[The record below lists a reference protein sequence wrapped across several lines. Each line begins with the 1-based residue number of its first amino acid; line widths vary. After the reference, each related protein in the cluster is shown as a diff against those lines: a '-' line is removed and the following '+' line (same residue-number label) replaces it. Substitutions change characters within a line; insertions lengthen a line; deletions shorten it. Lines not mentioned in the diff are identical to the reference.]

1 MRSTNPI
8 PALAALL
15 ASPLL
20 LAPDASLSAQASEAV
35 RAVTAVREA
44 PMETRTFGELAEG
57 PYDRLV
63 IRGAKVIPG
72 HGGPV
77 VGPYDILIEG
87 NRITRM
93 VPFDPVTAER
103 RGAVDRLDG
112 DRVIDAEGMYV
123 MPGMIDLHMH
133 LRQEPM
139 EIEYVHYLKLAH
151 GVTTLVPAPDR
162 GLEYSLENAGRSAAN
177 EILAPRIYPIW
188 RWGAGLDLPR
198 EELED
203 PERAPGIARR
213 MAEEGA
219 HVVSLGS
226 VTWDAELFEA
236 VAGGVWDAGGITT
249 IHLPPSTN
257 AVVNA
262 VDAACAGATMIE
274 HHYGYA
280 ESALDRRVQDFPRDY
295 DYNDELERFRHAGKV
310 WLEAEKTAKDVL
322 LGEVAQKL
330 VECGVTMLPTRVV
343 YEANRDI
350 LRAQSLPW
358 HEKYTHQALIE
369 WNLPNPAFH
378 GSYHYDW
385 SSEDEQYWQVAFDL
399 WGDLIYEFN
408 KRGGRVAYGTDD
420 NYIWATPGFSNVR
433 ELQLLRESGMHNLEV
448 LKSATLNSARTLRQ
462 ERLGLV
468 RPGYLADL
476 VLVDGNPAE
485 NLRFLYAFGALTRN
499 DDGEMVRTRGVVHTI
514 KDGVVIDADALM
526 EEVARMVAESKRGE
540 APTVVEEPFVV
551 DPVAPEGPDREGQ
564 GDEAQGGG
572 GEGGEEPGNE
582 PPGPR
587 P

>member
-1 MRSTNPI
+1 MRRTSLI
-8 PALAALL
+8 SFAAALPALCLVPTPATPQ
-15 ASPLL
+15 ASP
-20 LAPDASLSAQASEAV
+20 AVQAVSAVKDPPVQ
-35 RAVTAVREA
+35 
-44 PMETRTFGELAEG
+44 TRTFGELAEG

-63 IRGAKVIPG
+63 IREAMVLPG
-72 HGGPV
+72 HGGPPS
-77 VGPYDILIEG
+77 GPYDILIEG
-87 NRITRM
+87 NRITDM

-103 RGAVDRLDG
+103 RGETDRMTG
-112 DRVIDAEGMYV
+112 DRVIDASGMYV

-133 LRQEPM
+133 LREEPM
-139 EIEYVHYLKLAH
+139 EIEYVYYLKLAH

-162 GLEYSLENAGRSAAN
+162 GLEFSTEDAARSAAN
-177 EILAPRIYPIW
+177 EILAPRMYPIW

-198 EELED
+198 GELEN
-203 PERAPGIARR
+203 PANAPRIARR

-226 VTWDAELFEA
+226 VTWDRDLFEA
-236 VAGGVWDAGGITT
+236 VARAVWDAGGITT

-257 AVVNA
+257 AVVHA

-280 ESALDRRVQDFPRDY
+280 ESALPRQVQDFPRDY

-310 WLEAEKTAKDVL
+310 WTEAQNKAKDVL
-322 LGEVAQKL
+322 LGEVADRL

-369 WNLPNPAFH
+369 WNLPNPAYH

-385 SSEDEQYWQVAFDL
+385 TSEDEQYWYDAFDL

-420 NYIWATPGFSNVR
+420 NYIWAT
-433 ELQLLRESGMHNLEV
+433 
-448 LKSATLNSARTLRQ
+448 
-462 ERLGLV
+462 
-468 RPGYLADL
+468 
-476 VLVDGNPAE
+476 
-485 NLRFLYAFGALTRN
+485 
-499 DDGEMVRTRGVVHTI
+499 
-514 KDGVVIDADALM
+514 
-526 EEVARMVAESKRGE
+526 
-540 APTVVEEPFVV
+540 
-551 DPVAPEGPDREGQ
+551 
-564 GDEAQGGG
+564 
-572 GEGGEEPGNE
+572 
-582 PPGPR
+582 
-587 P
+587 